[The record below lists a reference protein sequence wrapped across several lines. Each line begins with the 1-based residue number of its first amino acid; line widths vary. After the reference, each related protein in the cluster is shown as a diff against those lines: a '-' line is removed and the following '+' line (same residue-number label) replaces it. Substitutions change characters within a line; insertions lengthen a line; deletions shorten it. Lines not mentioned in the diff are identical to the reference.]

1 MFPCFVAPSCDIPF
15 EQAPVTD
22 ILMQSICSDVGAYW
36 RDLGTRLGLESAVM
50 DNIETDIKECR
61 ERAWK
66 VLRKWKQ
73 KRGKGATV
81 KILIDALKN
90 IERKDVVEKLFG
102 M

>member
-1 MFPCFVAPSCDIPF
+1 MFPCFVDTYNDIPF

-22 ILMQSICSDVGAYW
+22 ILMQSICGDVGAYW
-36 RDLGTRLGLESAVM
+36 RDLGTFLGLESAVM
-50 DNIETDIKECR
+50 DNIETDIIECR

-73 KRGKGATV
+73 KSGKKATV
-81 KILIDALKN
+81 TILINALKKT
-90 IERKDVVEKLFG
+90 ERKDVAEKLG

>member
-1 MFPCFVAPSCDIPF
+1 MFPCFVATPGDRSF

-22 ILMQSICSDVGAYW
+22 ILIQSISGDVGAYW
-36 RDLGTRLGLESAVM
+36 RDLGTFLGLESTVM

-73 KRGKGATV
+73 KRGKEATV
-81 KILIDALKN
+81 RILINALKKT
-90 IERKDVVEKLFG
+90 EREDVAEKLG